1 MQTKGYLWMVVS
13 LTWCF
18 SIYAQDREAQLEYAN
33 KYLNLA
39 VQEKVR
45 AGVPVSIKLG
55 QAILESRWGTGE
67 LAVLANNHFGIKCGG
82 VWNGPTYY
90 KDDDEYDAQ
99 GRLIKSC
106 FRHFDAA
113 ETSFYAHSEFLRD
126 PTKVDRYG
134 FLFELDP
141 LDYKSWARGLRK
153 AGYATDKDY
162 HHKLIH
168 IIESL
173 ELYRY
178 DALAMQAPLA
188 SNAAPSR
195 LSPRTGAEAA
205 VVAPLAMRW
214 IRSIEQTVDNGR
226 HRTMVYPLAL
236 WCYHPFSDHPSRVLT
251 YLKKARPSSGKK
263 HSKSIPDWHRVR
275 PNELMADI
283 SGQYGLA
290 IGSLYHRNRLS
301 DGVEVASGEMVKLK
315 GGRVDK
321 APALRPGLPQ
331 HTGPVPSTTTA
342 SNGKA
347 DPFFQPV
354 PKPRP
359 AEPYYSV
366 PVEVKQPMGVESEP
380 AAPMGA
386 APSDAGTVTPKQ
398 PTTTYRYHVVKSG
411 ETLWSI
417 ARQYQ
422 LSVEQIK
429 TMNRLYNDV
438 IVPGVALRVE

>member
-13 LTWCF
+13 LTWYF
-18 SIYAQDREAQLEYAN
+18 SVNAQDREAKLEYAN

-39 VQEKVR
+39 VQEMGR

-82 VWNGPTYY
+82 VWDGPTYY

-126 PTKVDRYG
+126 PTKQDRYG

-178 DALAMQAPLA
+178 DALAMQQIA
-188 SNAAPSR
+188 SNPAPR
-195 LSPRTGAEAA
+195 LPLRPGAELA
-205 VVAPLAMRW
+205 VLSPLAMRW
-214 IRSIEQTVDNGR
+214 IRSIEQPTDKGR
-226 HRTMVYPLAL
+226 YRAGVYPLAL
-236 WCYHPFSDHPSRVLT
+236 WCYNPFSDHPSRVLT
-251 YLKKARPSSGKK
+251 YLKKALPSSEKKRGK
-263 HSKSIPDWHRVR
+263 SVPDWHRVR

-283 SGQYGLA
+283 SGQYGLSVE
-290 IGSLYHRNRLS
+290 GLYHRNRLS
-301 DGVEVASGEMVKLK
+301 EGVEVASGEMVKLK

-321 APALRPGLPQ
+321 APALRPGLLQ
-331 HTGPVPSTTTA
+331 HTGPVPTTTTA

-347 DPFFQPV
+347 DPFFQPT
-354 PKPRP
+354 PKVRQVK
-359 AEPYYSV
+359 PYSSV
-366 PVEVKQPMGVESEP
+366 PIEVKQPMGVEAEP
-380 AAPMGA
+380 TTPMGA
-386 APSDAGTVTPKQ
+386 APADPGTVTPRQ
-398 PTTTYRYHVVKSG
+398 PVVQRYHVVKSG

-417 ARQYQ
+417 ARQYE
-422 LSVEQIK
+422 LSVEQLK